1 MRNLIRACT
10 ALTLALLFT
19 GIAMAQTSARLD
31 GEILDK
37 EGKPYPEVTV
47 EIKSV
52 DTGQTYTQK
61 TDKDGKF
68 AQLGLRSGIYTITL
82 TNKKD
87 NLTYGPVKTLV
98 DRTKDTND
106 FKVDFKEL
114 AAETAAAHPEE
125 IKKREEQEDKFKA
138 MKGHFD
144 AGVAAMAEATD
155 LQKQIKAAASADQ
168 KAPLQTKRTGDCQ
181 TAITEFQQAE
191 QGVGPKEVGNH
202 ATVWQDLG
210 AAYEC
215 VGSYD
220 DAAGAYQK
228 AIDLKPQAGYYT
240 GLSTNLAN
248 SAAGQTDLKLAESKL
263 ADANADC
270 EKALALDP
278 AAGGVCYKNV
288 GIVLSNK
295 GRQKDAIVPLQK
307 ATQANPQDAQAWF
320 LLGSS
325 LSATIE
331 PKQEG
336 EKMMYIIPPGT
347 KEAYQKCMD
356 IAPNT
361 PLAAQ
366 AKEALDG
373 LDALTGGADTTVSK
387 KKKKS

>member
-1 MRNLIRACT
+1 MRNLIRAST
-10 ALTLALLFT
+10 ALTLALLFS

-47 EIKSV
+47 EIKSI

-98 DRTKDTND
+98 DRTKDTNN

-114 AAETAAAHPEE
+114 TAETANAHPEE
-125 IKKREEQEDKFKA
+125 VKKREEQEDKFKA

-144 AGVAAMAEATD
+144 AGVAAMADAND
-155 LQKQIKAAASADQ
+155 LQKQIKAAAAGQ
-168 KAPLQTKRTGDCQ
+168 KAPLQEKRTADCQ

-191 QGVGPKEVGNH
+191 QGVGAKEIANH
-202 ATVWQDLG
+202 ATVWQDIG
-210 AAYEC
+210 AADEC
-215 VGSYD
+215 IGHYD
-220 DAAGAYQK
+220 DAADAYQK
-228 AIDLKPQAGYYT
+228 AIDLKPQAGYYA

-248 SAAGQTDLKLAESKL
+248 SSAGQTDPKLAESKL

-278 AAGGVCYKNV
+278 ATGGICYKNV

-307 ATQANPQDAQAWF
+307 ATQANPQDAQSWF

-347 KEAYQKCMD
+347 KEAYQKCID

>member
-1 MRNLIRACT
+1 MRKLIRVWA

-19 GIAMAQTSARLD
+19 GIAMAQTTARLD

-52 DTGQTYTQK
+52 DTGQTYNQK

-98 DRTKDTND
+98 DRTKDTNN

-144 AGVAAMAEATD
+144 AGVAAMADATD

-168 KAPLQTKRTGDCQ
+168 KTPLQTKRTADCQ

-202 ATVWQDLG
+202 ARTSASGVTMMLPEHTKRQ
-210 AAYEC
+210 
-215 VGSYD
+215 
-220 DAAGAYQK
+220 
-228 AIDLKPQAGYYT
+228 
-240 GLSTNLAN
+240 ST
-248 SAAGQTDLKLAESKL
+248 
-263 ADANADC
+263 
-270 EKALALDP
+270 
-278 AAGGVCYKNV
+278 
-288 GIVLSNK
+288 
-295 GRQKDAIVPLQK
+295 
-307 ATQANPQDAQAWF
+307 
-320 LLGSS
+320 
-325 LSATIE
+325 
-331 PKQEG
+331 
-336 EKMMYIIPPGT
+336 
-347 KEAYQKCMD
+347 
-356 IAPNT
+356 
-361 PLAAQ
+361 
-366 AKEALDG
+366 
-373 LDALTGGADTTVSK
+373 
-387 KKKKS
+387 